1 MMPHC
6 FLVTG
11 IAICRVPITVL
22 GTETRKPSSACKPSG
37 EEDSAVLEGG
47 TGGCGS
53 AGDLRTLGCVCGLGG
68 TSRKGA

>member
-22 GTETRKPSSACKPSG
+22 GTETRKPSSACKPRGKKTVLCSREVQG
-37 EEDSAVLEGG
+37 AVEVQG
-47 TGGCGS
+47 TY
-53 AGDLRTLGCVCGLGG
+53 AH
-68 TSRKGA
+68 